1 MDKYIYYIWLNLMN
15 FPADFAARIVEYFGG
30 AKGVYEAEKED
41 FEKCEFVLPKHMEK
55 LLDKKLKKAEA
66 EYNRAQ
72 KLGISFVCIE
82 DEIYPKNLLNIYDPP
97 ILLYAKGDLSLL
109 KRELCFCVVGSREC
123 SPYGLTASMQ
133 ISSQLAECGMV
144 IVSGLAIGI
153 DSAAHQG
160 AMKVK
165 GKTIGVAAC
174 GLNVDYP
181 AGNGA
186 VRRKIAEEGL
196 IISEFPLD
204 YNALQHNFQKRNR
217 IMSGLSIGVA
227 VIEAGLKSG
236 ALITARHAKEQNR
249 DVFALPGNITSRTAA
264 GCNKLISE
272 GVAPIL
278 GAETILSE
286 YLPKYP
292 NLFEI
297 DDYFEEY
304 KAQQE
309 KEEVEFSDIK
319 EQFESGAD
327 KEEKLICNLLKKRDM
342 NFEQLIEET
351 GFETSKLNVLLT
363 TMQISGLIYEK
374 PGRNFAIK

>member
-1 MDKYIYYIWLNLMN
+1 MLWNTPL
-15 FPADFAARIVEYFGG
+15 
-30 AKGVYEAEKED
+30 
-41 FEKCEFVLPKHMEK
+41 FENVGNGFTT
-55 LLDKKLKKAEA
+55 
-66 EYNRAQ
+66 RAQ

-82 DEIYPKNLLNIYDPP
+82 DEIYPENLLNIYDPP
-97 ILLYAKGDLSLL
+97 ILLYAKGDMSLL
-109 KRELCFCVVGSREC
+109 KRELCFCIVGSREC
-123 SPYGLTASMQ
+123 SPYGLTAAMQ

-160 AMKVK
+160 AMKVD

-174 GLNVDYP
+174 GINVDYP

-186 VRRKIAEEGL
+186 VRRKIAEDGL

-204 YNALQHNFQKRNR
+204 YNVFPHNFHKRNR
-217 IMSGLSIGVA
+217 IMSGLSVGVA
-227 VIEAGLKSG
+227 VIEAGLRSG

-249 DVFALPGNITSRTAA
+249 DVFSLPGNITSRTAA

-272 GVAPIL
+272 GVTPIL

-286 YLPKYP
+286 YLLKYP
-292 NLFEI
+292 HLFEI

-309 KEEVEFSDIK
+309 KDAIEISDIK
-319 EQFESGAD
+319 EQFKAEVENKINNTGLTDTQALAD
-327 KEEKLICNLLKKRDM
+327 KVQEN
-342 NFEQLIEET
+342 N
-351 GFETSKLNVLLT
+351 
-363 TMQISGLIYEK
+363 
-374 PGRNFAIK
+374 